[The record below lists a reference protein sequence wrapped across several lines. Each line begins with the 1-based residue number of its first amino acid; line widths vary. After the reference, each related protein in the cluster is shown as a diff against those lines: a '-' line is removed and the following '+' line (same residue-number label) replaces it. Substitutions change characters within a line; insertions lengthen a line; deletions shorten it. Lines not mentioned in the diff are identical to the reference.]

1 MSAQDRVP
9 QARRPSRIPSF
20 HPRPIQGPASS
31 SHPRMVSQEEYNRHG
46 AWLRQVRGAP
56 VGLYKRKD
64 SRFWWMGYTAK
75 GEQRC
80 ESTKTASKDLATKI
94 WKKREAEIALG
105 RFQIGWP
112 GERMTFGE
120 LSELSF
126 RSHSS
131 TLSPKSQLNHQM

>member
-9 QARRPSRIPSF
+9 QARRPPRIPSF
-20 HPRPIQGPASS
+20 YPRSIQGPASS
-31 SHPRMVSQEEYNRHG
+31 SRPRMVSQEEYNRHG
-46 AWLRQVRGAP
+46 ARLRQVRGAP

-80 ESTKTASKDLATKI
+80 ESTKTVCKDLARKI

-105 RFQIGWP
+105 RFQVGWP
-112 GERMTFGE
+112 GERMT
-120 LSELSF
+120 
-126 RSHSS
+126 
-131 TLSPKSQLNHQM
+131 